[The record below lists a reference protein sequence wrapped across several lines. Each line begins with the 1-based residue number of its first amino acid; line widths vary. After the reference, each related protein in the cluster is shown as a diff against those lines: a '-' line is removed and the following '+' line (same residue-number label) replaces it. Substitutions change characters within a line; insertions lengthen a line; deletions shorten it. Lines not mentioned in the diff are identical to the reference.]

1 MNEPRLPPNSRQ
13 VLVSQRHNL
22 QKLRQA
28 LAHSC
33 REIAKRSEQIAHEQQ
48 DPDLRFSHQAISKW
62 FRGIS
67 APSAKGRELLA
78 MVFKVPRED
87 IDYQCGIVENL
98 PLPILAPVT
107 VHVTDTL
114 GVRHDYHLGVRPE
127 IDFSRPLVFRDWTQL
142 LSHQDGCI
150 NRHFKSVSDRICGYI
165 PVSILPFIVRPRAVV
180 LIETGHKA
188 FDRLESPEKHLWFAY
203 LPDGTLELSFLFVDE
218 QGRHAIVARPGEPS
232 SKWRRFRR
240 EQIDRVGY
248 LGERV
253 LFYLDFPREDE
264 PQRPLSP
271 ESTSLVKIPLCRPA

>member
-1 MNEPRLPPNSRQ
+1 MIERSLQCNSKC

-33 REIAKRSEQIAHEQQ
+33 REVARRSEQIAIEQQ
-48 DPDLRFSHQAISKW
+48 DPDLQFTHQAVSKW

-67 APSAKGRELLA
+67 LPSGKGRELLA

-87 IDYQCGIVENL
+87 IDHQCGIVGDAI
-98 PLPILAPVT
+98 PPILAPVT

-114 GVRHDYHLGVRPE
+114 GIRHDYHLGVRPE
-127 IDFSRPLVFRDWTQL
+127 IDFSRPHVFRDWTQL
-142 LSHQDGCI
+142 LSRREGCV
-150 NRHFKSVSDRICGYI
+150 NRHFKSVSDRLCGYS
-165 PVSILPFIVRPRAVV
+165 PFSIMPFINRPRAVV
-180 LIETGHKA
+180 LVETGHKA
-188 FDRLESPEKHLWFAY
+188 FDRLESPEKRLWFAY

-218 QGRHAIVARPGEPS
+218 QGRHAIVARPGEPP

-248 LGERV
+248 LGDRV
-253 LFYLDFPREDE
+253 LFYLDFPSREGDL
-264 PQRPLSP
+264 RNVAS
-271 ESTSLVKIPLCRPA
+271 